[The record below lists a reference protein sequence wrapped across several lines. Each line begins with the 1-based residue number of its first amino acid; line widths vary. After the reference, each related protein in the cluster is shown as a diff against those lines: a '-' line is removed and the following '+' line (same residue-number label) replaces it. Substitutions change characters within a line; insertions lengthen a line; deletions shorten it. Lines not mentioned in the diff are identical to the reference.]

1 MKGYSK
7 VAMLVNGN
15 ETACLEIFNEHNTF
29 NAFEHDVNVF
39 SGRYSE
45 VVAFI
50 KKWQASKKDLVAF
63 MENAGMNVEYVNP
76 FE

>member
-29 NAFEHDVNVF
+29 RVFEHDVNVF
-39 SGRYSE
+39 SGSYSGA
-45 VVAFI
+45 VAFI
-50 KKWQASKKDLVAF
+50 EKWQTNK
-63 MENAGMNVEYVNP
+63 NALLNL
-76 FE
+76 